1 MINEGSPK
9 DALVVFEKKII
20 YDVVND
26 LRDDKN
32 ALVKRI
38 TFSEAANYLRPI
50 FAFTSQELDIEVY
63 RQVIE
68 VFGTRKGG
76 LRVLQAYLESCKDCT
91 NRAEAVRAMLEH
103 ASAIE
108 GWEYQ
113 GEDRNRMHKC
123 SILYYNKLGDFPS
136 NDELEFMIEK
146 IPKKNWEKL
155 LDHTKEDG
163 SDVYTTASCYHLY
176 KFNNHND
183 SDDAVQEEND
193 SQILE
198 GAIDKIDQFIDL
210 IDVA

>member
-32 ALVKRI
+32 PLVKRI

-76 LRVLQAYLESCKDCT
+76 LSVLQAYLERCKDCT

-103 ASAIE
+103 ASDIE
-108 GWEYQ
+108 AKGYQ
-113 GEDRNRMHKC
+113 EEDKNRMHKC

-155 LDHTKEDG
+155 INHTKEDG